1 MSHHDGVL
9 DRPDTGPEGR
19 ENLVKELTLKLHF
32 KDLGVMKNNR
42 KRKEAKDVA
51 KT

>member
-9 DRPDTGPEGR
+9 GRPDTGPEGR

-32 KDLGVMKNNR
+32 KDLGVI
-42 KRKEAKDVA
+42 RKEK
-51 KT
+51 